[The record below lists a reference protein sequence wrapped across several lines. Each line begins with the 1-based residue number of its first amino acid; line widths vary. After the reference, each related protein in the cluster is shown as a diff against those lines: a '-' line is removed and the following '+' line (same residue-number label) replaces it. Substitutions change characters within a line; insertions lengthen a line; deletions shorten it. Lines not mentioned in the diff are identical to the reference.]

1 MGRSTTC
8 VSEEPGHVEWDPPAG
23 RDTHQDNQMIKFVL
37 EDELTARIAT
47 SLAQRQKHLLK
58 PLLIVP
64 PALGLEDQRPLSA

>member
-1 MGRSTTC
+1 M
-8 VSEEPGHVEWDPPAG
+8 SEEPGHVEWDPPAG
-23 RDTHQDNQMIKFVL
+23 RDTHDNQMIKFVL

-64 PALGLEDQRPLSA
+64 PALGLEDQRPLGA